1 MTGAALPTPL
11 MVVVS
16 VVGALLVLGV
26 LRDVFLTLWHPSGQ
40 GRLSGHVSTALWR
53 AARRIGPRAQDH
65 AGPAILV
72 AVIVVW
78 GALVIVGCALVYWPW
93 TPEAF
98 VYGSGVPHGRWAGA
112 LDALYVSAVILGT
125 LGFGDIV
132 PASGVLR
139 LVAACQALVGFGLL
153 TAGMSWVQ
161 QITPALQRRRSLAG
175 EVDVL
180 ARSGLAAGTGDE
192 HGDAGGDRD
201 DRDGHGLPAPHVLDD
216 LVRSVVAVRV
226 DLRQHAQ
233 TYYFRDSDPSVALDR
248 ALPIASRVAAR
259 AGTVPSHRDA
269 GRRLGV
275 ALDLLAEL
283 LAEQHVPGEGD
294 RDAVFRRYAADQAR

>member
-16 VVGALLVLGV
+16 VVGALLVLGA

-40 GRLSGHVSTALWR
+40 GRLSGYVSTVLWR
-53 AARRIGPRAQDH
+53 AARRIGPRAQNH
-65 AGPAILV
+65 AGPAVLV

-78 GALVIVGCALVYWPW
+78 GSLVVVGCALVYWPW
-93 TPEAF
+93 VPEAF
-98 VYGSGVPHGRWAGA
+98 VYGSGVPEGRWAGA
-112 LDALYVSAVILGT
+112 LDALYVSAVVLGT

-139 LVAACQALVGFGLL
+139 LVAAGEALVGFGLL

-175 EVDVL
+175 ELDAL
-180 ARSGLAAGTGDE
+180 ARSARAAGSGAEHDEDGDE
-192 HGDAGGDRD
+192 DEDDA
-201 DRDGHGLPAPHVLDD
+201 HGLPPLHVIDD

-226 DLRQHAQ
+226 DLWQHAQ
-233 TYYFRDSDPSVALDR
+233 TYYFRDSDPSVALDL
-248 ALPIASRVAAR
+248 ALPIASRVAHR
-259 AGTVPSHRDA
+259 ACTVPSHRDA